1 MQKLI
6 DMIDTY
12 LDDKIANQ
20 ISISQ
25 EKILYREQVLNEQA
39 ATFDKRVLALEEKAL
54 QWPSVPPSASLDE
67 DLRLT
72 VVQLVQTVQNLRD
85 EYEENEQLDQ
95 YDVESLIND
104 NTLDDDDIDRK
115 IEEAIDSA
123 LESLTISVER

>member
-25 EKILYREQVLNEQA
+25 ENTSTTNQA
-39 ATFDKRVLALEEKAL
+39 DPAIV
-54 QWPSVPPSASLDE
+54 E

>member
-25 EKILYREQVLNEQA
+25 EKLDEQA
-39 ATFDKRVLALEEKAL
+39 DPAIV
-54 QWPSVPPSASLDE
+54 E

-72 VVQLVQTVQNLRD
+72 VVQLVQTVQTLRD

>member
-6 DMIDTY
+6 DMIDIF
-12 LDDKIANQ
+12 LNEKIANQ
-20 ISISQ
+20 ISLSQ
-25 EKILYREQVLNEQA
+25 ENTSTTNQA
-39 ATFDKRVLALEEKAL
+39 DPAIV
-54 QWPSVPPSASLDE
+54 E

-72 VVQLVQTVQNLRD
+72 VVQLVQTVQTLRD

-115 IEEAIDSA
+115 IEQAIDSA